1 MIANNIDGS
10 SINLDLLGT
19 VSALLADPTLYASK
33 LKTLTDTIAENKKY
47 VELVGPASDIL
58 TLRAQASADR
68 EFAGKDRA
76 AAEQKLADAKV
87 QADSIVGG
95 AHADAAGILA
105 DAQGQAD
112 ALIAQVKAQK
122 DESDAVLLQAKTS
135 LADVKRAESEAKAA
149 TAAAKAQAESL
160 ASAQSATEAL
170 QAEVADIKAALL
182 AKTQAFVEGL

>member
-1 MIANNIDGS
+1 MIATNIDGS
-10 SINLDLLGT
+10 NTSLDLLGT

-58 TLRAQASADR
+58 MLRMQSSADQ
-68 EFAGKDRA
+68 EAAGADRA
-76 AAEQKLADAKV
+76 AAAQTLADAKA
-87 QADSIVGG
+87 QADNIVGN

-112 ALIAQVKAQK
+112 TLFAQAKAK
-122 DESDAVLLQAKTS
+122 ADESDAVLTQSKAS

-149 TAAAKAQAESL
+149 TALAKAQSESL
-160 ASAQSATEAL
+160 AAAQAATEAL
-170 QAEVADIKAALL
+170 QAEVADIKTALL